1 MIFAYQFKWKSTFL
15 KVDTFQMITS
25 LCLVEGSANLLKPM
39 VSDLRL
45 EQKVPAVPD
54 AIQHT

>member
-15 KVDTFQMITS
+15 NVDPFQKITY
-25 LCLVEGSANLLKPM
+25 LCVVEGSANLLKPL
-39 VSDLRL
+39 VSDLHL

-54 AIQHT
+54 ALQHT

>member
-39 VSDLRL
+39 ISDLRL

>member
-25 LCLVEGSANLLKPM
+25 LCFVEGSANLLKPM
-39 VSDLRL
+39 VSDLHL